1 MITFVVT
8 SSCKWKSETLIIY
21 DTCSC
26 DVVWDIQHVQKA
38 WMVKKYVTH
47 CVFLLDVLGGWVGV
61 GGMLTFACTPR
72 MLLGYVFTP
81 YMPRGC

>member
-1 MITFVVT
+1 
-8 SSCKWKSETLIIY
+8 
-21 DTCSC
+21 
-26 DVVWDIQHVQKA
+26 
-38 WMVKKYVTH
+38 MVKKYVTH
-47 CVFLLDVLGGWVGV
+47 CVFYWMFLGDGWGG